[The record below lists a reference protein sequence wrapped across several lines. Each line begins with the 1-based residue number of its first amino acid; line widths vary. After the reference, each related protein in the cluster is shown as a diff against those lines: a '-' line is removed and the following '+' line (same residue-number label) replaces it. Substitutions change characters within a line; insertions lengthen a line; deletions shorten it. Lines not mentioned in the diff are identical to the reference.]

1 VREYNDPFLLKDSF
15 VELEEFVLEYAKDA
29 AKVASNVDLGELELL
44 PAVDQV
50 LIDIHIGVLN
60 RFEVREVVE
69 EDFGRGC

>member
-60 RFEVREVVE
+60 RLEVREVVE

>member
-1 VREYNDPFLLKDSF
+1 MREYNDPFLLKDSF